1 MTLLMRAPVPETLAI
16 QLEQARQTE
25 TQAYRLARDIRTLT
39 QWLSHDV
46 LALAG
51 PALATRQELFDFVVE
66 ELAQREL
73 EDVRRIRPLRVA
85 LQNQRDDLL
94 AFAGVLDKKLAQIA
108 QTHEIGEDLVREAC
122 ALHRLPS
129 TSTAYWRSWNRLR
142 AKMGD
147 RAREGGGK
155 FHTLFDAVSRARLA
169 KVPAAKP
176 LE

>member
-1 MTLLMRAPVPETLAI
+1 MVEPW
-16 QLEQARQTE
+16 
-25 TQAYRLARDIRTLT
+25 RLGTGRPT
-39 QWLSHDV
+39 
-46 LALAG
+46 
-51 PALATRQELFDFVVE
+51 LATRQELFDFVVE

-94 AFAGVLDKKLAQIA
+94 AFAGVPDKRLAHIA
-108 QTHEIGEDLVREAC
+108 RTYEVGEDQ
-122 ALHRLPS
+122 
-129 TSTAYWRSWNRLR
+129 SWTQLR
-142 AKMGD
+142 TKMGD